1 MVELCPFYIGL
12 TMNYYLEVLA
22 KTSLPDTLQVTASL
36 LLGTITF
43 LSLLLVAGMSYM
55 QLPKVAHL
63 LFDRFSETKNQEI
76 YQKVV
81 APYQGW
87 LNWVIVVS
95 IGDLV
100 ILVVPTPN
108 WWGWFEFPVSL
119 LLALNISFLGFSL
132 LKELF
137 DHYLLGIALD
147 NQRKINSELLV
158 IAKFVCNSFILLIII
173 AIFAQTHQINLF
185 GLIASLGIG
194 GVAVAFAS
202 QKVLE
207 QILWS
212 IVLYIDRPFTVD
224 DYINLPDTTMGRVES
239 IGWRSTKIRLSGKN
253 TLVIIP
259 NSQLAQSRIE
269 NMTRARRVISIAELT
284 FFRSMSEEEKALIHQ
299 LIMEST
305 REILGIDRRLTQ
317 ITFEDSIDASGQSYV
332 QTQVIFYILGAAESS
347 MELRSNLLEIARE
360 NIIDRLQDYGINFSF
375 EENTLHITQPMNI

>member
-1 MVELCPFYIGL
+1 MSIYIGL

-22 KTSLPDTLQVTASL
+22 KTNLPDTLQVTASL

-95 IGDLV
+95 FADLV

-108 WWGWFEFPVSL
+108 WWGWFEFPLSL

-147 NQRKINSELLV
+147 NKGKINSELLV
-158 IAKFVCNSFILLIII
+158 IAKFICNALILLIVVSV
-173 AIFAQTHQINLF
+173 FAQTHQINLF

-224 DYINLPDTTMGRVES
+224 DYIHLPDSTLGRVES

-269 NMTRARRVISIAELT
+269 NMTRARRIISIAELT
-284 FFRSMSEEEKALIHQ
+284 FFRDMSDEEKALIHQ
-299 LIMEST
+299 LITDST
-305 REILGIDRRLTQ
+305 REILGIDHRLTQ
-317 ITFEDSIDASGQSYV
+317 ITFENAIDASGQNYV
-332 QTQVIFYILGAAESS
+332 QTQIIFYILGAAESS

-360 NIIDRLQDYGINFSF
+360 NIVDRLQEYGINFSF
-375 EENTLHITQPMNI
+375 EENTLDITQPMNI